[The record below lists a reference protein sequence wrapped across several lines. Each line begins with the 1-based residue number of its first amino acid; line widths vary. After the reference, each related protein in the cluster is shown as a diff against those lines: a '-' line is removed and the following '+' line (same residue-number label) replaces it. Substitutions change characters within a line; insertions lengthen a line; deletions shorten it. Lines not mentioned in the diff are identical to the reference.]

1 MPESLLARKP
11 RNAKPRR
18 SRPDAETAAPRESAV
33 GPMIALAAG
42 LFPAVLVLAHTPGVN
57 GTPYWPWRY
66 GDAAVAPFI
75 AVGGLAFAAAWA
87 ASERFRPTGRARLP
101 LAVLALVHVVLIFSF
116 AALTDEGLAVV
127 GSRVRHPDITSYHTE
142 AARIEDASDWLADY
156 DERLPQMIGHT
167 QTHPPGPVLY
177 YWFWNR
183 LFGPETG
190 ADAGGLFLGLLAGLA
205 IPLVYS
211 AGRTVLGDT
220 QSALWAA
227 MAWTPL
233 PAVVIMLGSFDA
245 VYPVFTLG
253 LIALWTKAVWDE
265 DPRAA
270 AGFGA
275 LLAAALFFTHS
286 FLVLGALFL
295 LMGLASRK
303 WKAFLRASGV
313 ALGVLVALFLAAKI
327 TVGYDH
333 LAALQTSMRI
343 QEGLAGAWNRP
354 WRLTVI
360 WDVYDFFLASGWA
373 TAVVLVLLLIRW
385 AKDGLV
391 EAERVRWFALAA
403 VGTLAI
409 VDLSGLLRAEA
420 ARVWLFLQPLAL
432 LLVGAE
438 LSRWSPGWRA
448 ALVGVLF
455 FALAAI
461 RSRLIFI

>member
-1 MPESLLARKP
+1 MS
-11 RNAKPRR
+11 
-18 SRPDAETAAPRESAV
+18 AA
-33 GPMIALAAG
+33 GPALAMAAG
-42 LFPAVLVLAHTPGVN
+42 VLPALLVLIHMPGVN

-66 GDAAVAPFI
+66 GNAEVAPFLAI
-75 AVGGLAFAAAWA
+75 AGLGFAAAWA
-87 ASERFRPTGRARLP
+87 ASERFRSTGGARLS
-101 LAVLALVHVVLIFSF
+101 LAILAAVHVALIFSF

-127 GSRVRHPDITSYHTE
+127 GNRVRHPDITSYHTE
-142 AARIEDASDWLADY
+142 AARLTAVSDWLAHY

-167 QTHPPGPVLY
+167 QTHPPGPILY
-177 YWFWNR
+177 YWVSNR

-190 ADAGGLFLGLLAGLA
+190 ADAGGLLLGLLSGLA
-205 IPLVYS
+205 IPLIYL
-211 AGRTVLGDT
+211 AGRRTLGDPR
-220 QSALWAA
+220 SAFWAA

-233 PAVVIMLGSFDA
+233 PALIIMLGSFDA

-253 LIALWTKAVWDE
+253 LILLWARAVWEE
-265 DPRAA
+265 DLRAA

-275 LLAAALFFTHS
+275 LLAAALLFTHS
-286 FLVLGALFL
+286 FLVLGALFA
-295 LMGLASRK
+295 LMGLASKK
-303 WKAFLRASGV
+303 WTSFARASGV
-313 ALGVLVALFLAAKI
+313 ALGVLLGLFLLAKL

-354 WRLTVI
+354 WRMTVV

-373 TAVVLVLLLIRW
+373 TAGGVALLLVRW
-385 AKDGLV
+385 AKGGL
-391 EAERVRWFALAA
+391 AGTERLQWFVLAA

-409 VDLSGLLRAEA
+409 VDLSGLLRAET

-432 LLVGAE
+432 LLAGAE
-438 LSRWSPGWRA
+438 LSRWSAGWRA